1 MKIILTILYVLLLS
15 VSGTQAQTAEQ
26 ADAKIAG
33 YLAMLDAS
41 PPPSDQQSRVLNDS
55 IATYLVRIGSRLPAS
70 LNFPMARS
78 IAEGELL
85 VKNSIDGRLRIYT
98 WNTRQYPQ
106 SGTTMVASV
115 IQWKT
120 SKGVI
125 AVAPLKVAGDSAE
138 QYDIVGECQMIETV
152 TTRSNKT
159 VYLVFDRHVDIPIRW
174 QETVTALTIE
184 NDNLKAYPIFK
195 TDGEKHN
202 KITLRFNPYFGK
214 DNVMHFGN
222 GKQYLFVPLVYEN
235 SKIGKFMDYNFDGN
249 CYVFDVN
256 AR

>member
-1 MKIILTILYVLLLS
+1 MKTILALFSVFLLS

-33 YLAMLDAS
+33 YLARLDAS
-41 PPPSDQQSRVLNDS
+41 PPPSDLQTRILNDS
-55 IATYLVRIGSRLPAS
+55 IATYLVSIGSRLPTS
-70 LNFPMARS
+70 INFPMARS
-78 IAEGELL
+78 ITEGELL
-85 VKNSIDGRLRIYT
+85 VKNSADGRLRIYT

-138 QYDIVGECQMIETV
+138 QYDIMGECQMIETV
-152 TTRSNKT
+152 TTRNNKT
-159 VYLVFDRHVDIPIRW
+159 VYLIFDRHVDIPSRW
-174 QETVTALTIE
+174 QETVTGLTIE
-184 NDNLKAYPIFK
+184 NDNLKAYPAFK

-214 DNVMHFGN
+214 DNCMHFGK
-222 GKQYLFVPLVYEN
+222 GSPFVRI
-235 SKIGKFMDYNFDGN
+235 S
-249 CYVFDVN
+249 
-256 AR
+256 